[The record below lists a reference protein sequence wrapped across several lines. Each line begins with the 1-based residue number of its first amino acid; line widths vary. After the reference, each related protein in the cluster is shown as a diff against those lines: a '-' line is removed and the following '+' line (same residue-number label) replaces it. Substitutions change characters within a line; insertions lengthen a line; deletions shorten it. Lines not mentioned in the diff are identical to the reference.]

1 MPPQTRKT
9 PDLDALARAVR
20 VSILLIAGALA
31 GCQGSGQIKG
41 EAQAKAARP
50 GARAVDVQFNPSWL
64 HTQPG
69 QNAAYN
75 DIWDRM
81 RDGFQLQDAI
91 STNPRIERQRLWFL
105 SNQSFLE
112 QSSARGSL
120 YMHYVVERLEERNM
134 PLELALLPVIESA
147 YNPFALSRSN
157 AAGLWQ
163 FIPATGQHFN
173 LRQTN
178 FYDGRRD
185 ITASTNA
192 ALTYL
197 ERLHDMF
204 NGDWMLAL
212 AAYNAGEGTVSRAI
226 ERNEKLGLPTDY
238 WNLPLPQETQD
249 YVPKLLALSQ
259 IVMAPDSYGIS
270 LNPINNEPYFQAVRV
285 KRGIDLSSVAAL
297 ANLDEDELYQLNPAY
312 KRRVTMDGPQQLLV
326 PMEKAAFL
334 TASLDTLKPKEV
346 TAWQQYRV
354 RSGDSLHSIA
364 NRYRITVA
372 ELKSANRLSSNH
384 LRKGQ
389 QLSIP
394 GQIAGGA
401 VKPVYQQLARQA
413 STPARTRSYKVK
425 NGDSLWQ
432 IARNNGRPE
441 ALERPGQA
449 RPEGRP
455 DPQAARR
462 HPGPGGPQ
470 GKRRRQARQRHLLQG
485 QARRLDVPD
494 RQALQCRNEA
504 PAALEPAQQ
513 AGAQARPDPDPV
525 PGHREPLTA
534 HCRPSRNATP
544 APAGVAFSQA
554 RPEPRTLGRTGP
566 RSLFFPVRARC
577 YCCLTIRC
585 QK

>member
-312 KRRVTMDGPQQLLV
+312 KRRVTMDAPQQLLV

-432 IARNNGRPE
+432 IARNNGVDVNDLKRWNGLDKH
-441 ALERPGQA
+441 ALKVGQTLKLQGGTQALAARKGNAAGKRDSATYYKVKQGDSMYLIAKRFNVEMKHLQRWNPRSKQALKPGQT
-449 RPEGRP
+449 
-455 DPQAARR
+455 
-462 HPGPGGPQ
+462 
-470 GKRRRQARQRHLLQG
+470 LTLY
-485 QARRLDVPD
+485 LD
-494 RQALQCRNEA
+494 
-504 PAALEPAQQ
+504 
-513 AGAQARPDPDPV
+513 
-525 PGHREPLTA
+525 TA
-534 HCRPSRNATP
+534 SR
-544 APAGVAFSQA
+544 
-554 RPEPRTLGRTGP
+554 
-566 RSLFFPVRARC
+566 
-577 YCCLTIRC
+577 
-585 QK
+585 